1 VSIGGFFADF
11 TGSSNITVV
20 PVSRT
25 SDVVFA
31 WFRYVESV
39 EKTQGI
45 KSSKRQLVLQI
56 KGLCEQHSPF
66 SIFYVGLP
74 APKT

>member
-56 KGLCEQHSPF
+56 KGLCSNNTALFLF
-66 SIFYVGLP
+66 SI
-74 APKT
+74 